1 MTVSQTN
8 WILPAGAIVVF
19 MAVVAVLV
27 AAREPRFEGRT
38 GGAWIIAASQDPGNL
53 ADYGAVF
60 VRANEAGARFLAR
73 QLVAD
78 PPRWKLRLISFYNQ
92 HAPKLGL
99 RHMQPN
105 PGAGQKPIIR
115 KLLGYC
121 GDQAAPELN
130 KLLTTASMPN
140 RLEII
145 RAMAELGPD
154 AAPIVGP
161 QLLPLLSDPLDNV
174 VYEVITT
181 LAVVGYDP
189 ATVVPRVIPFLQHA
203 NYRVRIEASYALGVY
218 APMPELTLDPLI
230 AALADSNQVVRANS
244 ARALGFIG
252 KPAAPALEPLAKL
265 LKDDPLVSARA
276 VEAIAMIAGNQA
288 TGQAGFTTAH
298 ATHLASTD
306 RYNQLMVL
314 RASRRLGWSTPA
326 LEEVFS
332 DLLRSQSNW
341 QVWEAVDA
349 LAELEPRPAW
359 ADRLLEK
366 ASEHSNGRVRAKA
379 EAALGR

>member
-1 MTVSQTN
+1 MAASRTN
-8 WILPAGAIVVF
+8 WILPAAAVVVF
-19 MAVVAVLV
+19 VAVVAVLV

-38 GGAWIIAASQDPGNL
+38 GGEWIVSASQDPDNL
-53 ADYGAVF
+53 AQYGAVF
-60 VRANEAGARFLAR
+60 VRAQATGASFLAR
-73 QLVAD
+73 RLVAD
-78 PPRWKLRLISFYNQ
+78 PPKWKLRLISFYNQ

-99 RHMQPN
+99 RHIQPN

-121 GDQAAPELN
+121 GDQAALELN

-161 QLLPLLSDPLDNV
+161 RLPPLLSDPLDSV
-174 VYEVITT
+174 VYETITA
-181 LAVVGYDP
+181 LAAVGFDP
-189 ATVVPRVIPFLQHA
+189 AAVVPRLIPFLHNWDSRA
-203 NYRVRIEASYALGVY
+203 RVEASYALGVY

-230 AALADSNQVVRANS
+230 AALADTNQVVRANA
-244 ARALGFIG
+244 ARALGYIG
-252 KPAAPALEPLAKL
+252 KPAARALEPLARL
-265 LKDDPLVSARA
+265 LKDDALVSARA
-276 VEAIAMIAGNQA
+276 VEAMAMIAGNKA
-288 TGQAGFTTAH
+288 TEQAGFTTAH

-314 RASRRLGWSTPA
+314 RASRRLSWPTPG
-326 LEEVFS
+326 LEEVCS
-332 DLLRSQSNW
+332 HLLRSQSNW

-349 LAELEPRPAW
+349 LTELEPRPAW
-359 ADRLLEK
+359 AERLLEK
-366 ASEHSNGRVRAKA
+366 AAKHSNGLVRTKA
-379 EAALGR
+379 RTALER